1 VLQPGSLGDTLLRHS
16 GPWPL
21 TTTIQHSK
29 RVPLEG
35 VELEEWERGRAG
47 DMGVDEEKESVQG
60 VCVCACVCVYG
71 VC

>member
-1 VLQPGSLGDTLLRHS
+1 V
-16 GPWPL
+16 W
-21 TTTIQHSK
+21 
-29 RVPLEG
+29 
-35 VELEEWERGRAG
+35 GRAG

>member
-1 VLQPGSLGDTLLRHS
+1 MLQPGSLGDTLLRHS

-60 VCVCACVCVYG
+60 VCVCACVCV
-71 VC
+71 